1 MPTYN
6 IRCTNKKCKHEDQV
20 VQKYDDPLPLCEKCN
35 SETERFIKR
44 TAFVLKG
51 KGWFDK
57 GGY

>member
-1 MPTYN
+1 MATYN
-6 IRCTNKKCKHEDQV
+6 IRCTNEECKHEDQV
-20 VQKYDDPLPLCEKCN
+20 IQKYDDPLPLCKICN